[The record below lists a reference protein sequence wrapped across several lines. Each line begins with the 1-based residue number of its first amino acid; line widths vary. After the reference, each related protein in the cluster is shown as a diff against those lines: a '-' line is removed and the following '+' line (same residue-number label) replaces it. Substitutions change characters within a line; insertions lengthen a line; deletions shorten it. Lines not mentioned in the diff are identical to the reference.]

1 MPWYLAQ
8 SLNSS
13 SLLPWLHQLSSSPEC
28 PFPSAVTDREHKPGS
43 PGSPPLL
50 QAPPLSAAPAL
61 PAEDPV
67 PSSRKPT
74 GGPRSLSP
82 RGPLGKNTRP
92 PVPGPC
98 GEHPYPS
105 RPPGEPGGQ
114 PRRPQVKGGLILL
127 SCHTC
132 PAMPPRGP
140 DLLEDTAHSFAV
152 RSSRS
157 SLKCF
162 SCISLIFTQTLP
174 LKGSQGAESGHHVH
188 KVSGGPRIWIREV
201 WSRGCSLNHPDLI
214 LVQPPGS

>member
-43 PGSPPLL
+43 PESPPLL

-92 PVPGPC
+92 PVPRTLRGASLP
-98 GEHPYPS
+98 
-105 RPPGEPGGQ
+105 Q
-114 PRRPQVKGGLILL
+114 PASWGTRWTAARPQVKGGLILL

-140 DLLEDTAHSFAV
+140 DLLEDTTRPFAV

-174 LKGSQGAESGHHVH
+174 LKGSQDAESGHHVH

>member
-43 PGSPPLL
+43 PGLRLPSKPRPSLLLLPYRLRTRSPPAGNQPGGL
-50 QAPPLSAAPAL
+50 ALSHPVVHWGRTPAH
-61 PAEDPV
+61 
-67 PSSRKPT
+67 RF
-74 GGPRSLSP
+74 
-82 RGPLGKNTRP
+82 
-92 PVPGPC
+92 PGLW
-98 GEHPYPS
+98 GEHPCPS

-132 PAMPPRGP
+132 LAMPPRGP
-140 DLLEDTAHSFAV
+140 DLLEDTAHPFAV

-188 KVSGGPRIWIREV
+188 KVGDLGFGSERSGPEAA
-201 WSRGCSLNHPDLI
+201 L
-214 LVQPPGS
+214 